1 MEKGT
6 KKIARDLLVIAKSVI
21 GGAIKGWVDPHGKY
35 FKVPGNLIHEDIARD
50 YLVRKGEIDDGND
63 PYWGS
68 DKLFKMGWFRVVSY
82 GSDSL
87 AAVSQYS
94 SGQSLH
100 TLTPP
105 QIKTLSDMAIEYGL
119 TSILQ
124 ENGSKLITVWSDD
137 SLGMVAK
144 SRIAFE
150 FPSKDALDKYLKDH
164 PKAKSENHW
173 VKNQKSDKKTDDAP
187 VQKVQKK
194 VEKPESKEKTIDIDP
209 EEALGKLDDEI
220 GKAKCL
226 RDITGKGTGLLFHGT
241 IKERKIDKF
250 DLSKGDWGVGSDA
263 AAQGK
268 DGIYLTDDVQA
279 ARYFS
284 RKAGE
289 FYELHDEKKRNKK
302 DKDGKLDAQG
312 ISDAAWDRL
321 FGPDDGNII
330 ATKLAP
336 DAKIKDFKGYPSKED
351 VKKAKEEGF
360 DGIRFREQGM
370 DGVEDYPDRHLGPSA
385 FKSNTTFVFNLDKIQ
400 VVKNNL
406 SLDKG
411 KRNAKPEA
419 KPSQFELPENK
430 ALKYE
435 TPGNLGDIH
444 KWKAKIILGNSMG
457 DDKKVG
463 DMDKVGYVGI
473 NTRTNEIV
481 PIARADEHQAGHELL
496 YHLAEKGMIKGSPK
510 DFVTLYPTTNYPHY
524 SSNNSHQYVEAIK
537 KWLAYGGPNVVVH
550 SVAVPKDGWTSGRE
564 KEYVTD
570 MEEYAQKN
578 GDVDYGQKGPTKP
591 AKELLDSMEGAIEG
605 VKKGDQ
611 KAFEEAATAA
621 NRIRTFDTNT
631 IKKFDDADMFDKEIK
646 EASDEKDLGKL
657 GKTLG
662 KMAKALQEAFKE
674 EAGNK
679 YSKNPSFYGTG
690 PDSRKRIEKMA
701 GESVKSEGGKGEE
714 KLTSGGQGVI
724 EKFEKAAN
732 AVSKELTMPGTMGP
746 GFDRMSDAAEG
757 LVKDLQ
763 PMVGDVDGL
772 GAALERLHRA
782 VDKQDGDE
790 LQQALFSYN
799 GVKNLLHNRL
809 RKMEKDGVVK
819 DKNFGDVKTA
829 LSEFDRLGQI

>member
-496 YHLAEKGMIKGSPK
+496 YHLAEKGMIKGNPK

-550 SVAVPKDGWTSGRE
+550 SVKQNSGGWSSGGE
-564 KEYVTD
+564 KEYITD
-570 MEEYAQKN
+570 MEEYAAKN

-591 AKELLDSMEGAIEG
+591 AGELLDSMEGAIEG
-605 VKKGDQ
+605 VKKEDQ
-611 KAFEEAATAA
+611 KAFEDAATAA
-621 NRIRTFDTNT
+621 NRIRTFDTYT

-646 EASDEKDLGKL
+646 EATEEKDFGKL
-657 GKTLG
+657 GKVVG
-662 KMAKALQEAFKE
+662 KMAKALQEAFKD

-690 PDSRKRIEKMA
+690 QDSGKRIEKMA
-701 GESVKSEGGKGEE
+701 GESVKSEKGKSEE
-714 KLTSGGQGVI
+714 KLSSGGQGVI

-732 AVSKELTMPGTMGP
+732 AVSKELTMPGRMGP
-746 GFDRMSDAAEG
+746 GFDRMSEAAEG

-763 PMVGDVDGL
+763 PMVDDVDGL
-772 GAALERLHRA
+772 GSALERLHRA

-809 RKMEKDGVVK
+809 RKMEKDGIVK
-819 DKNFGDVKTA
+819 DKHFGDVKTA